1 MHSPVLNRPTAMH
14 DSHEDTGLERAP
26 LSAELLAYYRERVQ
40 RSEGEM
46 ADLRQ
51 RIDAIDV
58 GHAAQHAQKWELRQ
72 RMEIPI
78 CRRRWDAGIS
88 VRSAAPACRRNDE
101 LRIQESEDRRKIQ
114 HLLSPWSQ

>member
-72 RMEIPI
+72 RMEE
-78 CRRRWDAGIS
+78 IS
-88 VRSAAPACRRNDE
+88 DLQKA
-101 LRIQESEDRRKIQ
+101 
-114 HLLSPWSQ
+114 LSDCHVYLGEERERCAMGYVG

>member
-46 ADLRQ
+46 ADLR
-51 RIDAIDV
+51 
-58 GHAAQHAQKWELRQ
+58 
-72 RMEIPI
+72 
-78 CRRRWDAGIS
+78 
-88 VRSAAPACRRNDE
+88 
-101 LRIQESEDRRKIQ
+101 
-114 HLLSPWSQ
+114 LSLIHI